1 MYQWRICRVSRLE
14 RLPIQRVGFRQEL
27 GDFPFVV
34 NQHSVGRNIRYP
46 YQNLRKV
53 NFDFAREQNFTHV
66 MELLDNDYRY
76 RLFYIG
82 RVSRKKLN
90 EITERLQQAGVDAT
104 CSLNDNKRFFQ
115 DTYISH

>member
-1 MYQWRICRVSRLE
+1 MLMTRFCYLTLDNNGLI
-14 RLPIQRVGFRQEL
+14 I
-27 GDFPFVV
+27 
-34 NQHSVGRNIRYP
+34 HSVGRTIRYP

>member
-1 MYQWRICRVSRLE
+1 MAAI
-14 RLPIQRVGFRQEL
+14 
-27 GDFPFVV
+27 
-34 NQHSVGRNIRYP
+34 HSVGRNIRYP

-76 RLFYIG
+76 RLFYTG